1 MRSKIPP
8 PHNDP
13 VDIFAARN
21 KQRQQQNQMLVDR
34 INRML
39 FDRIKGVPAL
49 PSTEESNADPK
60 NPNA

>member
-34 INRML
+34 I
-39 FDRIKGVPAL
+39 KGVPAL
-49 PSTEESNADPK
+49 PATEESNADPK
-60 NPNA
+60 NPNANGQIVGNK